1 LKVVIKLTGS
11 IFPSKLNID
20 RISGY
25 VELFRGL
32 KNEGYKIVVVA
43 GGGEQARKYID
54 AARMMGASEVSCDLI
69 GINVARLNARLLIA
83 GLREDAYSE
92 PPIDVIELRKAFESG
107 KIVVLGGLQPGQ
119 STNAV
124 GIISAEAIEADL
136 FINTTD
142 VEGVFSEDPK
152 KKQDAKLLRQ
162 ISADEILRIALSYSV
177 VAGSYKLFDP
187 VAAKM
192 VKRSGIP
199 TRIIDG
205 RTPDNIRRVVHGEEL
220 GTLIVS

>member
-1 LKVVIKLTGS
+1 MKAVIKLTGS
-11 IFPSKLNID
+11 IFPSKLKID
-20 RISGY
+20 RISKY
-25 VELFRGL
+25 VELFKEL
-32 KNEGYKIVVVA
+32 NNEGHKIVIVA

-54 AARMMGASEVSCDLI
+54 AARRMGASEVSCDLI
-69 GINVARLNARLLIA
+69 GINVARLNARLIIA
-83 GLREDAYSE
+83 GLGEDAYSE
-92 PPIDVIELRKAFESG
+92 PPLDIIELRKAFESG

-152 KKQDAKLLRQ
+152 KKHDAKLLHQ
-162 ISADEILRIALSYSV
+162 ISADEILRISLSYRV
-177 VAGSYKLFDP
+177 DAGSYKLFDP

-205 RTPDNIRRVVHGEEL
+205 RNPENIRRVVYGEDL
-220 GTLIVS
+220 GTLIVP

>member
-1 LKVVIKLTGS
+1 MKAVIKLTGS

-20 RISGY
+20 RISEY
-25 VELFRGL
+25 VKLFVEL
-32 KNEGYKIVVVA
+32 KNEGHKIVLVA
-43 GGGEQARKYID
+43 GGGEQARKYIS
-54 AARMMGASEVSCDLI
+54 AARKMGASEVSCDLI

-83 GLREDAYSE
+83 GLGEDAYSE
-92 PPIDVIELRKAFESG
+92 PPINVVELRKAFESG

-124 GIISAEAIEADL
+124 GIISAESIEADL

-162 ISADEILRIALSYSV
+162 ISADEILRIALSYRV
-177 VAGSYKLFDP
+177 DAGSYKLFDP

-192 VKRSGIP
+192 VKRSRIP
-199 TRIIDG
+199 TRILDG
-205 RTPDNIRRVVHGEEL
+205 RNPENIRKVFHGEEL

>member
-1 LKVVIKLTGS
+1 MKAVIKLTGS

-20 RISGY
+20 RVLEY
-25 VELFRGL
+25 VKLFKEL
-32 KNEGYKIVVVA
+32 KNKGHKIVLVA
-43 GGGEQARKYID
+43 GGGEQARKYIS
-54 AARMMGASEVSCDLI
+54 AARKMGASEVSCDII

-83 GLREDAYSE
+83 GLGNDAYSE
-92 PPIDVIELRKAFESG
+92 PPINVVELRKAFESG
-107 KIVVLGGLQPGQ
+107 KIIVLGGLQPGQ

-124 GIISAEAIEADL
+124 GIISAEAIEADM

-152 KKQDAKLLRQ
+152 KKHDAKLLHQ
-162 ISADEILRIALSYSV
+162 ISADEILRIALSYQLD
-177 VAGSYKLFDP
+177 AGSYKLFDP

-192 VKRSGIP
+192 VKRSGIL

-205 RTPDNIRRVVHGEEL
+205 RDPENIRKVVDGEEL

>member
-1 LKVVIKLTGS
+1 LKAVIKLTGS
-11 IFPSKLNID
+11 IFPSMLNID
-20 RISGY
+20 GVLGY
-25 VELFRGL
+25 VELFKEL
-32 KNEGYKIVVVA
+32 KNEGHKIVVVA
-43 GGGEQARKYID
+43 GGGEQARKYIN
-54 AARMMGASEVSCDLI
+54 AARMMGASEVTCDLI
-69 GINVARLNARLLIA
+69 GISVARLNARLLIA
-83 GLREDAYSE
+83 GLGEDAYPE
-92 PPIDVIELRKAFESG
+92 PPLDVIELRKAFESG

-162 ISADEILRIALSYSV
+162 ISADEILRIALSYRV
-177 VAGSYKLFDP
+177 DAGSYELFDP

-205 RTPDNIRRVVHGEEL
+205 RRPENIKLVINGEEL

>member
-1 LKVVIKLTGS
+1 LKAVIKLTGS
-11 IFPSKLNID
+11 IFPSKLDID
-20 RISGY
+20 MIRRY
-25 VELFRGL
+25 VEIFKEL
-32 KNEGYKIVVVA
+32 KNEGHKIVVVA
-43 GGGEQARKYID
+43 GGGEQARKYIIF
-54 AARMMGASEVSCDLI
+54 ARKMGASEVLCDLI

-83 GLREDAYSE
+83 GLGEDAYSE
-92 PPIDVIELRKAFESG
+92 PPINVVELRKAFESG

-136 FINTTD
+136 FINATD

-152 KKQDAKLLRQ
+152 KNQDAKLLHQ
-162 ISADEILRIALSYSV
+162 ISADEILQIALSYQV
-177 VAGSYKLFDP
+177 DAGSYKLFDP

-205 RTPDNIRRVVHGEEL
+205 RNPENIKRVVYGEEL